1 MQSDHGLDIEE
12 MGRVVDNA
20 EVFVVRFHVIARRLL
35 IDARSSDDGP
45 PIIRLVMPV
54 TSAEERYRYLQR
66 LRPKASLPDHIAV
79 LSWPRYIEV
88 MRDTGLWSRI
98 VRRLVALGGEAIE
111 RRCAEVYSEIRA
123 AERAEV
129 VAAILGSEGYES
141 LWERTPTI

>member
-1 MQSDHGLDIEE
+1 
-12 MGRVVDNA
+12 
-20 EVFVVRFHVIARRLL
+20 LL
-35 IDARSSDDGP
+35 IDARTSDDGP
-45 PIIRLVMPV
+45 PVIRLVMPV

-66 LRPKASLPDHIAV
+66 LRPNATLPDHIAV

-88 MRDTGLWSRI
+88 MRDAGLWERI
-98 VRRLVALGGEAIE
+98 VRRLVALGGEPLE

-141 LWERTPTI
+141 LWERTATT